1 MPLPKVSGEF
11 GIVKDPEVRFSE
23 AGKCWV
29 KVRGVAKKRVR
40 DSNGTWADGDPLFI
54 DIVVFGKQAEYLA
67 DSVKKGDSITVEGNL
82 EQNEWDDKE
91 TGQKRQSMQ
100 IVADIVGVSTR
111 WGVAKSQKVLEES
124 GEMPPSAP
132 ADSADPW
139 ASADAPFDPPF

>member
-11 GIVKDPEVRFSE
+11 GIVKDPEIRFTE
-23 AGKCWV
+23 AGKCWL

-40 DSNGTWADGDPLFI
+40 DSNGVWADGDPLFI
-54 DIVVFGKQAEYLA
+54 DIVVFGKPAEHLG
-67 DSVKKGDSITVEGNL
+67 DSIKKGDSITVEGSL

-100 IVADIVGVSTR
+100 IVADMVGVSTR

-124 GEMPPSAP
+124 GEMAPMAQGAPSQ
-132 ADSADPW
+132 DDPW
-139 ASADAPFDPPF
+139 GEPPF